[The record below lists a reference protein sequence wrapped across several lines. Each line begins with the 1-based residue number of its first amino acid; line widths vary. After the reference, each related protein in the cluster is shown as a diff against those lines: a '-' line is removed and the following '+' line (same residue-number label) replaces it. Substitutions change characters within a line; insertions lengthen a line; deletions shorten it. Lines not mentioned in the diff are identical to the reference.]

1 MSGPSVPRPAVVA
14 AVLSEDFR
22 AAAKLAR
29 QAGFAAIQMGP
40 RLGGLDLLSLSQS
53 GKRELRS
60 ILRAEALELVGLRLD
75 LGGKGLGPGADVD
88 AALDGIEK
96 LLATAAGLQCPLVCV
111 DLGAVPTE
119 TAAAAVLDSA
129 LAELGRRAD
138 RHGVV
143 VAFRSELAGFAAID
157 RAMKSAACPWFGVDL
172 DPVAILIDEWSADE
186 IFSRLG
192 GLIRHVRGRDAI
204 AGADRRTKPAAVGS
218 GSVDWRRLLG
228 DLEGAGYRG
237 WITIDPIDLPNRS
250 AAAKAGLAALRSA
263 LTL

>member
-1 MSGPSVPRPAVVA
+1 MSDSKLPRPAVVA
-14 AVLSEDFR
+14 AALSEDFR

-29 QAGFAAIQMGP
+29 EAGFAAIQLGQ

-53 GKRELRS
+53 GRRELRS

-75 LGGKGLGPGADVD
+75 LGGKGLGPGADID

-96 LLATAAGLQCPLVCV
+96 LLAAAVGLQSPLVCV

-119 TAAAAVLDSA
+119 TTAAATLDAA

-157 RAMKSAACPWFGVDL
+157 RALKSAACPWFGIDL
-172 DPVAILIDEWSADE
+172 DPVAMLIDEWSA
-186 IFSRLG
+186 G
-192 GLIRHVRGRDAI
+192 GNLLE
-204 AGADRRTKPAAVGS
+204 DRR
-218 GSVDWRRLLG
+218 L
-228 DLEGAGYRG
+228 
-237 WITIDPIDLPNRS
+237 DPSRP
-250 AAAKAGLAALRSA
+250 GP
-263 LTL
+263 